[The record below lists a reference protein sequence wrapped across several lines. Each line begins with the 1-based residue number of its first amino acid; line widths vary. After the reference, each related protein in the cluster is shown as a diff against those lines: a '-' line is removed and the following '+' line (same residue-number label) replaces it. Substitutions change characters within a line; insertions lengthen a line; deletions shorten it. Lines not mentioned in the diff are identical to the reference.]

1 MSDQKILV
9 TGATG
14 FIGGRLVEKL
24 ILYHAA
30 SVRALVR
37 DFAHAS
43 RLSRFN
49 LEMVGGGIADA
60 GAVDRAVAGC
70 DTVFHCAH
78 DFSGKNAQQ
87 NLDGTRNV
95 AEACLR
101 HRVRRLVHVSTISV
115 YEPLQDGDLDESSPA
130 EPCGWIYPDNKLAI
144 EQMLLNYWK
153 ERGLPVVVLQPTIVY
168 GPFAK
173 SWTIKPI
180 KLLRDSRVA
189 LPQEGLCNAV
199 YVDDVVDALILAAG
213 KQQVEGERFLISG
226 AEPVSWRE
234 FFGAFERMLGF
245 ERVTLM
251 SNEQIEQSKK
261 MTRPAGGI
269 AVKFRS
275 LREDPRRIARQ
286 VVVWPPVLKL
296 YRLAQ
301 SLMGEEFAKPVA
313 KDWPAPLF
321 VPEDQL
327 LALYGART
335 TVKIDKAR
343 RLLGY
348 EPTFDFERGMNLT
361 AQYVKWAKL

>member
-1 MSDQKILV
+1 MSEQRVLV

-24 ILYHAA
+24 ILYHRAN
-30 SVRALVR
+30 VRALVR

-43 RLSRFN
+43 RLSRFS
-49 LEMVGGGIADA
+49 LEMVGGGIADSD
-60 GAVDRAVAGC
+60 AVDRAVAGC

-78 DFSGKNAQQ
+78 DFRGKNTQQ

-95 AEACLR
+95 ADACLR
-101 HRVRRLVHVSTISV
+101 HGVRRLVHVSTISV
-115 YEPLQDGDLDESSPA
+115 YEPLQDGELDESSPA
-130 EPCGWIYPDNKLAI
+130 EPCGWVYPDNKLAI
-144 EQMLLNYWK
+144 EQMLFKYWR
-153 ERGLPVVVLQPTIVY
+153 EEGLPVVILQPTIVY
-168 GPFAK
+168 GPFAR
-173 SWTIKPI
+173 SWTIKLI
-180 KLLRDSRVA
+180 ELLREFRVA
-189 LPQEGLCNAV
+189 LPKDGLCNAV
-199 YVDDVVDALILAAG
+199 YVDDVVDALILAAE
-213 KQQVEGERFLISG
+213 KEKVEGERFLISG

-234 FFGAFERMLGF
+234 FFGAFEGMLGF
-245 ERVTLM
+245 QRVALM

-261 MTRPAGGI
+261 MTQPAGGI
-269 AVKFRS
+269 TMKLRS

-286 VVVWPPVLKL
+286 VVNWPPILKL

-327 LALYGART
+327 LALYGARA
-335 TVKIDKAR
+335 TVKIDKAK

-348 EPTFDFERGMNLT
+348 EPAFDFKRGMNLT
-361 AQYVKWAKL
+361 AQYVKWANL